1 MNKIITKF
9 LIFIITMLSII
20 YIGVYSIQQAI
31 TKDLI
36 SSLLDETE
44 TSELLIHYS
53 DDETKK
59 TFITIHDYIY
69 KSLNVLGLD
78 ENIMNNEII
87 NNYIE
92 SLSDAILTDV
102 IYNYLNNE
110 KMVIEQDY
118 KEITQISKFLTK
130 EQKEKLENIVK
141 DINAKLIQYLDKASQ
156 ENKELKLIKTINNW
170 NVQPLLLII
179 TIIIILAFI
188 IAKEKRKVIKSIIN
202 VIVGLIIMIIL
213 FHLSYKY
220 ILSSIIQNM
229 EKYGKTLQ
237 MFFNNFTITIG
248 NIWKILVI
256 ILTILIIIYFL
267 INYIS
272 KQIVKN
278 NK

>member
-1 MNKIITKF
+1 MNKIITKL
-9 LIFIITMLSII
+9 LILIIAILSII

-44 TSELLIHYS
+44 TSELLINYS

-110 KMVIEQDY
+110 KLVIEQDY

-130 EQKEKLENIVK
+130 EQGQKLENIVK

-156 ENKELKLIKTINNW
+156 ENKELKLIKIINNW
-170 NVQPLLLII
+170 NVQHLLLII
-179 TIIIILAFI
+179 TIIIILTFI

-220 ILSSIIQNM
+220 ILSSILQNM

-237 MFFNNFTITIG
+237 MFFNNFTIAIG

-256 ILTILIIIYFL
+256 ILMVLIIIYFL